1 MKFTSTLA
9 LLALL
14 LPAGVHADFRN
25 LRSKVNTSKEARSSL
40 ADALLSAIRSPQ
52 KEVDENLLRVAE
64 MAGLGRE
71 SVRHM
76 ARTLTKKMESE
87 GASAEVLENQIQRL
101 RESPIQEKPTTSS
114 GKSYKP
120 KGAWTYSYQA
130 TRALS
135 KAVLSSMRSEDGS
148 VDPKLM
154 DEALKEGV
162 SAEDIERSVASARRL
177 KNKHSATASNQESK
191 SEHAS
196 YHYKYADENEEDRQL
211 KQTPSSASVVSTENS
226 NSHSTTVTVTSKQEE
241 TVPYEYH
248 YADENEVPSDAANEK
263 KARMLRQL

>member
-9 LLALL
+9 LLTLL
-14 LPAGVHADFRN
+14 LPTGVLADFRN

-87 GASAEVLENQIQRL
+87 GASPEVLENQIQRL
-101 RESPIQEKPTTSS
+101 RESPVQEKPTSS

-154 DEALKEGV
+154 DEALTEGV

-177 KNKHSATASNQESK
+177 KKKHSATANNQESQ

-211 KQTPSSASVVSTENS
+211 KQTPSSASVVLTDNS
-226 NSHSTTVTVTSKQEE
+226 NSQSTTVTVASKQE
-241 TVPYEYH
+241 TDPYEYH
-248 YADENEVPSDAANEK
+248 YADENEVAK
-263 KARMLRQL
+263 RCRK